1 MIRCCGNS
9 KPELTSAARTRSRDS
24 RTAAS
29 GSPTSANAGSPVRTS
44 ASTRTSRASTPSSEK
59 VLAAASTGRTYGRRA
74 RVWRARSHGFGPIY
88 ARRARAS
95 GLVLTTMTVARQTLG
110 RVAEELVAGRLE
122 AAGWWIVDRN
132 VRPSEVRGELDLI
145 AVDGA
150 ALVFV
155 EVKARRL
162 GSVAGPERP
171 AAAVGP
177 RKRTQVRRLA
187 AAWLRDRGYDVP
199 RHRELR
205 FDVVGVRLDA
215 AGRVAEYEHLRG
227 AF

>member
-1 MIRCCGNS
+1 M
-9 KPELTSAARTRSRDS
+9 
-24 RTAAS
+24 TA
-29 GSPTSANAGSPVRTS
+29 
-44 ASTRTSRASTPSSEK
+44 
-59 VLAAASTGRTYGRRA
+59 
-74 RVWRARSHGFGPIY
+74 
-88 ARRARAS
+88 
-95 GLVLTTMTVARQTLG
+95 ARQTLG
-110 RVAEELVAGRLE
+110 REAEELVAARLE

-155 EVKARRL
+155 EVKARL
-162 GSVAGPERP
+162 VGSVAGPERP

-177 RKRTQVRRLA
+177 RKRAQVRRLA

-205 FDVVGVRLDA
+205 FDVIGLRLDA

-227 AF
+227 AY